1 MELKGI
7 HNVKNNSTIQMV
19 ILGVLISG
27 AVAVFFLLRQGE
39 NPAAT
44 GQPPVVSVNLPAPD
58 FSLPLLDGRKT
69 RLSDHG
75 GRVVLLNIWA
85 TWCPPCLSE
94 MPSMEKL
101 YQKFREAEFE
111 ILAVSIDAMGTDV
124 VAPFIRN
131 HNLSFPVL
139 IDSKG
144 TITRLYRTTGVPES
158 FIINKE
164 GVVVKKIIGPI
175 DWTEQSVLEFFQ
187 DLIQEPPQ
195 GKTGLPGE

>member
-1 MELKGI
+1 
-7 HNVKNNSTIQMV
+7 VKKNSKTQMV

-27 AVAVFFLLRQGE
+27 AVLVFLLLRQGE
-39 NPAAT
+39 NPAVS
-44 GQPPVVSVNLPAPD
+44 GQPTVVSVDRPAPD

-69 RLSDHG
+69 RLSDYTG
-75 GRVVLLNIWA
+75 QVVLLNIWA

-101 YQKFREAEFE
+101 YQKFKDEDFQ
-111 ILAVSIDAMGTDV
+111 ILAVSIDTMGADV
-124 VAPFIRN
+124 VAPFIKN

-158 FIINKE
+158 FIINKN
-164 GVVVKKIIGPI
+164 GVVVQKIVGPI
-175 DWTEQSVLEFFQ
+175 DWTEPSVLEYFQ
-187 DLIQEPPQ
+187 GLIQEPLQ
-195 GKTGLPGE
+195 GKTALPGK